1 MATTTGGF
9 SSEGLAL
16 EAKTLELESLSQKE
30 AIEIGEIAMDMGF
43 ARGLGIAVEV
53 RLKDWIVFHASLPG
67 SDKEN
72 DSWIARKE
80 LERDGVG
87 LSLAH
92 GSDKPTCTATVTLD
106 AAGSASYEF
115 LIDGTATFDFNASW
129 LPDPERLK
137 PSVLHIG
144 TLVTIVEPASTIL
157 YDWAVK
163 SAEFAPVVF
172 DPNVRSSV
180 VGDRNKYV
188 AAVEKWVGISSVVKL
203 SDDDISWLYPDE
215 SMDEVAK
222 RWIAGGTS
230 LVVVTRGAHGII
242 GYTEHGFEEVESAKV
257 SVVDTVGAG
266 DTVGAILVE
275 GIIKHSVI
283 GLQGHVL
290 NAVLHRAAIAA
301 GITVSRAGAQP
312 PRLHELVE
320 ALDA

>member
-1 MATTTGGF
+1 VLIDILPTGPVVGGGPANTAKALARL
-9 SSEGLAL
+9 GL
-16 EAKTLELESLSQKE
+16 QVDF
-30 AIEIGEIAMDMGF
+30 ID
-43 ARGLGIAVEV
+43 GISTDAYGVT
-53 RLKDWIVFHASLPG
+53 
-67 SDKEN
+67 
-72 DSWIARKE
+72 ARKE

-87 LSLAH
+87 LTLALN
-92 GSDKPTCTATVTLD
+92 SEKPTCTATVTLD
-106 AAGSASYEF
+106 SAGSASYEF
-115 LIDGTATFDFNASW
+115 LIAGTATLDFNDSW
-129 LPDPERLK
+129 LPDPEALK

-144 TLVTIVEPASTIL
+144 TLATIVEPASTTL
-157 YDWAVK
+157 HNWAIK
-163 SAEFAPVVF
+163 CAEFAPIVF

-180 VGDRNKYV
+180 VGDREKYRS
-188 AAVEKWVGISSVVKL
+188 AVEKWVGISSVIKL

-222 RWIAGGTS
+222 RWIAGGAS

-242 GYTEHGFEEVESAKV
+242 GYTEDGYEEVDGAKV
-257 SVVDTVGAG
+257 TVVDTVGAG

-275 GIIKHSVI
+275 GIMKHSVI
-283 GLQGHVL
+283 GLQGQVL

>member
-1 MATTTGGF
+1 MSIWVCGEVLIDILPTGQVVG
-9 SSEGLAL
+9 GGPANTAKALA
-16 EAKTLELESLSQKE
+16 
-30 AIEIGEIAMDMGF
+30 
-43 ARGLGIAVEV
+43 RLGYEV
-53 RLKDWIVFHASLPG
+53 DFIDGISTDAYGVS
-67 SDKEN
+67 
-72 DSWIARKE
+72 ARKE

-87 LSLAH
+87 LSLALS
-92 GSDKPTCTATVTLD
+92 SDKPTCTATVTLD
-106 AAGSASYEF
+106 SNGSANYEF
-115 LIDGTATFDFNASW
+115 LIDGTATFDFADSW

-137 PSVLHIG
+137 PAVLHIG
-144 TLVTIVEPASTIL
+144 TLVTIVEPASSVL
-157 YDWAVK
+157 FDWAVK
-163 SAEFAPVVF
+163 TAEFAPIVF

-180 VGDRNKYV
+180 VGDRDKYRT
-188 AAVEKWVGISSVVKL
+188 AVEKWAGISSVIKL
-203 SDDDISWLYPDE
+203 SDDDISWLYLDQ

-222 RWIAGGTS
+222 AWIENGAA

-242 GYTEHGFEEVESAKV
+242 GYTEHGFEEVDGARV

-275 GIIKHSVI
+275 GIIKHSVS
-283 GLQGHVL
+283 GLQGQVL

>member
-1 MATTTGGF
+1 MLIDILLTGPVVGGGPANTAKALARL
-9 SSEGLAL
+9 GL
-16 EAKTLELESLSQKE
+16 QVDF
-30 AIEIGEIAMDMGF
+30 ID
-43 ARGLGIAVEV
+43 GISTDAYGVT
-53 RLKDWIVFHASLPG
+53 
-67 SDKEN
+67 
-72 DSWIARKE
+72 ARKE

-87 LSLAH
+87 LTLALD
-92 GSDKPTCTATVTLD
+92 SDKPTCTATVTLD
-106 AAGSASYEF
+106 SAGSASYEF
-115 LIDGTATFDFNASW
+115 VIDGTATFDFNDSW

-137 PSVLHIG
+137 PAVLHIG
-144 TLVTIVEPASTIL
+144 TLATIVEPASTTL
-157 YDWAVK
+157 QNWAIK
-163 SAEFAPVVF
+163 CAEFAPIVF

-180 VGDRNKYV
+180 VGDREKYRS
-188 AAVEKWVGISSVVKL
+188 AVEKWVGISSVIKL

-222 RWIAGGTS
+222 RWIAGGAS

-242 GYTEHGFEEVESAKV
+242 GYTEDGYEEVDGAKV
-257 SVVDTVGAG
+257 AVVDTVGAG

-275 GIIKHSVI
+275 GIMKHSVI
-283 GLQGHVL
+283 GLQGQVL

>member
-1 MATTTGGF
+1 MSIWVCGEVLIDVLPTGPVVG
-9 SSEGLAL
+9 GGPANTAKALA
-16 EAKTLELESLSQKE
+16 
-30 AIEIGEIAMDMGF
+30 
-43 ARGLGIAVEV
+43 RLGHKVDFIDGISTDAYGV
-53 RLKDWIVFHASLPG
+53 S
-67 SDKEN
+67 
-72 DSWIARKE
+72 ARKE
-80 LERDGVG
+80 LDRDGVG
-87 LSLAH
+87 LSLAL
-92 GSDKPTCTATVTLD
+92 SSEKPTCTATVTLD
-106 AAGSASYEF
+106 PQGSATYEF
-115 LIDGTATFDFNASW
+115 VIDGTATFDFADSW

-144 TLVTIVEPASTIL
+144 TLVTIVEPASSIL
-157 YDWAVK
+157 YKWAVK
-163 SAEFAPVVF
+163 TAEFAPIVF

-180 VGDRNKYV
+180 VADRDKYR

-203 SDDDISWLYPDE
+203 SDDDISWLYPNQ

-222 RWIAGGTS
+222 GWIAGGVS
-230 LVVVTRGAHGII
+230 LVVITRGAHGII

-257 SVVDTVGAG
+257 AVVDTVGAG

-275 GIIKHSVI
+275 SIINHSVS
-283 GLQGHVL
+283 GLQGQVL

>member
-1 MATTTGGF
+1 MSIWVCGEVLIDVLPTGPVVG
-9 SSEGLAL
+9 GGPANTAKALA
-16 EAKTLELESLSQKE
+16 
-30 AIEIGEIAMDMGF
+30 
-43 ARGLGIAVEV
+43 RLGYAVDFIDGISTDAYGV
-53 RLKDWIVFHASLPG
+53 S
-67 SDKEN
+67 
-72 DSWIARKE
+72 ARKE

-87 LSLAH
+87 LSLAL
-92 GSDKPTCTATVTLD
+92 SSEKPTCTATVTLD
-106 AAGSASYEF
+106 PQGSATYEF
-115 LIDGTATFDFNASW
+115 VIDGTATFDFADSW

-144 TLVTIVEPASTIL
+144 TLVTIVEPASSIL
-157 YDWAVK
+157 YKWAVK
-163 SAEFAPVVF
+163 TAEFAPIVF

-180 VGDRNKYV
+180 VADRDKYR

-203 SDDDISWLYPDE
+203 SDDDISWLYPNQ

-222 RWIAGGTS
+222 GWIAGGVS
-230 LVVVTRGAHGII
+230 LVVITRGAHGII

-257 SVVDTVGAG
+257 AVVDTVGAG

-275 GIIKHSVI
+275 SIINHSVS
-283 GLQGHVL
+283 GLQGQVL